1 MLYLAR
7 SLSQLHFGSLMAVY
21 ADSNRENG
29 REAWPEEP
37 EMRQIQLA
45 EEEFYRYLSQ
55 VFFKTPGAVY
65 AVWKENGRYV
75 SALRLEP
82 YRDGL
87 LLEALE
93 TAPEQR
99 RKGFCRRADTGGN
112 SASLREKRSS
122 ILMWTSETCHSLK
135 VHEKC
140 GFRRVADFCRL
151 RGRFGESENVHPVL
165 GRQNLRMTLVIR
177 RVLLFLTDSPRS
189 GAFLPENSGCFP
201 QRSPEAAGGF
211 PAAPMPCGA

>member
-7 SLSQLHFGSLMAVY
+7 NLSQLHFGSLMAVY
-21 ADSNRENG
+21 ADANRENG

-55 VFFKTPGAVY
+55 VFFKTPGAIC
-65 AVWKENGRYV
+65 AVWEKSGRYV

-93 TAPEQR
+93 TDPEQR
-99 RKGFCRRADTGGN
+99 RRGYAAGLIEAVQTYLGEGGKLY
-112 SASLREKRSS
+112 SHVDKRN
-122 ILMWTSETCHSLK
+122 LPSLK
-135 VHEKC
+135 THEKC
-140 GFRRVADFCRL
+140 GFRRIADVAVYVDGSVNRKACTMCWDDKT
-151 RGRFGESENVHPVL
+151 SV
-165 GRQNLRMTLVIR
+165 
-177 RVLLFLTDSPRS
+177 
-189 GAFLPENSGCFP
+189 
-201 QRSPEAAGGF
+201 
-211 PAAPMPCGA
+211 

>member
-21 ADSNRENG
+21 GEGNPENG

-55 VFFKTPGAVY
+55 VFFKTPGAIC
-65 AVWKENGRYV
+65 AVWEESGRYV

-93 TAPEQR
+93 TDPEQR
-99 RKGFCRRADTGGN
+99 RRGYSAGLIEAGAAPSGGGGGN
-112 SASLREKRSS
+112 SLPPPLA
-122 ILMWTSETCHSLK
+122 ISENPRKMRLPPD
-135 VHEKC
+135 C
-140 GFRRVADFCRL
+140 GRCRL
-151 RGRFGESENVHPVL
+151 CGRLGEPEGLHHVL
-165 GRQNLRMTLVIR
+165 GSVKTRKPPYNIGRTE
-177 RVLLFLTDSPRS
+177 VLLRATYSPRS
-189 GAFLPENSGCFP
+189 VVFPRGSSGCS
-201 QRSPEAAGGF
+201 Q
-211 PAAPMPCGA
+211 